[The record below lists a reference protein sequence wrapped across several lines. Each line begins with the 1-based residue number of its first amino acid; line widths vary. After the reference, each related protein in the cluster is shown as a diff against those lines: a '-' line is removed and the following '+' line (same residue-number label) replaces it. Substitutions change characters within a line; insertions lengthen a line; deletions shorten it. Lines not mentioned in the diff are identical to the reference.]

1 MTCPTLTP
9 CVRLHATPTSDT
21 DALLT
26 RAMSPDPQRI
36 QAALHRYRTDPAW
49 QLHTW
54 EVAGQAVCAAGLT
67 TQGTHGTVRHIGTHP
82 DHARQGHARALLHA
96 LMDTLHLHTL
106 TADTDDDAADF
117 YRRSG
122 FSVHEIPS
130 PWDRRRYRCT
140 LTRER

>member
-1 MTCPTLTP
+1 ML
-9 CVRLHATPTSDT
+9 RLHAAPTPDT

-26 RAMSPDPQRI
+26 RAMFPDPARI
-36 QAALHRYRTDPAW
+36 QTGLQPYRT
-49 QLHTW
+49 
-54 EVAGQAVCAAGLT
+54 
-67 TQGTHGTVRHIGTHP
+67 

-96 LMDTLHLHTL
+96 LMDTLDLRTL
-106 TADTDDDAADF
+106 TADTDGDAADF

-130 PWDRRRYRCT
+130 SWDRRRYRCT

>member
-1 MTCPTLTP
+1 ML
-9 CVRLHATPTSDT
+9 RLHATPTPDT

-26 RAMSPDPQRI
+26 RAMFPDPARI
-36 QAALHRYRTDPAW
+36 QTDLQPYRPDPGW

-54 EVAGQAVCAAGLT
+54 EVAGQVVCAAGLT
-67 TQGTHGTVRHIGTHP
+67 VHAQDGTIRHIGTHP

-96 LMDTLHLHTL
+96 LMDALDLHTL
-106 TADTDDDAADF
+106 TADTDEDAAEF

-130 PWDRRRYRCT
+130 PWDRCRYRCT
-140 LTRER
+140 LRRED

>member
-1 MTCPTLTP
+1 ML
-9 CVRLHATPTSDT
+9 RLHATPTPDT

-36 QAALHRYRTDPAW
+36 QAALHRYLSNPDC
-49 QLHTW
+49 QLHTG
-54 EVAGQAVCAAGLT
+54 EVAGQAVCAATLT
-67 TQGTHGTVRHIGTHP
+67 VHGYDGTVRHIGTHS

-106 TADTDDDAADF
+106 TADTDEDAADF

-130 PWDRRRYRCT
+130 PWDRRRSRCT
-140 LTRER
+140 LTREG

>member
-1 MTCPTLTP
+1 ML
-9 CVRLHATPTSDT
+9 RLHAAPTPDT

-36 QAALHRYRTDPAW
+36 QAALHRYRTDPDW

-54 EVAGQAVCAAGLT
+54 EVAG
-67 TQGTHGTVRHIGTHP
+67 
-82 DHARQGHARALLHA
+82 QGHARALLHA
-96 LMDTLHLHTL
+96 LMGTLDLHSL

-122 FSVHEIPS
+122 FHVQEIPS
-130 PWDRRRYRCT
+130 PWDRRRSRCT
-140 LTRER
+140 LTREG